1 MNTEPFIRKSVNW
14 IYKHFE
20 KGSGAMILITS
31 LTGMGLSTIAQTCA
45 VIFNKK
51 YTDKQKAFMIP
62 QELTEG
68 IINIGSMLLITKP
81 TQRFVRKL
89 VKTGKIATKK
99 TLEYMNES
107 GVMDKRGAKNFD
119 IRIYIQEKLAK
130 MNKSEEFINLSAA
143 EKESAFSKHIDVL
156 DSYNVYADSISAIT
170 TTAGSAF
177 SIAVL
182 APLIRNSVA
191 AKYQKINMNR
201 LQKHYENYEAQK
213 IYSSKNQLKI

>member
-1 MNTEPFIRKSVNW
+1 MKAEPFLRKTINW

-68 IINIGSMLLITKP
+68 LINIFSMLLITKP
-81 TQRFVRKL
+81 AQRFVRKL
-89 VKTGKIATKK
+89 VKTGKVATKK
-99 TLEYMNES
+99 TLEYMSENGLEE
-107 GVMDKRGAKNFD
+107 KRGAKNFD
-119 IRIYIQEKLAK
+119 ISKYIQERLAK
-130 MNKSEEFINLSAA
+130 ISKSEEFIKNS
-143 EKESAFSKHIDVL
+143 EKGKDALLARHLDVL
-156 DSYNVYADSISAIT
+156 NGYNVYADSISAIT
-170 TTAGSAF
+170 TTAGSAL
-177 SIAVL
+177 SIALL
-182 APLIRNSVA
+182 APLIRNTVA

-201 LQKHYENYEAQK
+201 LQKHYEKYEIQK
-213 IYSSKNQLKI
+213 VHTSENPLKI

>member
-31 LTGMGLSTIAQTCA
+31 LTGMGLSTLAQTCA
-45 VIFNKK
+45 IIFNKK

-99 TLEYMNES
+99 TLEYMEENGLS
-107 GVMDKRGAKNFD
+107 DKRGAKNFD
-119 IRIYIQEKLAK
+119 IRICIQEKLAK
-130 MNKSEEFINLSAA
+130 INKSEEFKVIPDEVKDSILAR
-143 EKESAFSKHIDVL
+143 HIDVL

-170 TTAGSAF
+170 TTAGSAL
-177 SIAVL
+177 SIAIL

-201 LQKHYENYEAQK
+201 LQKHYQNYETQK
-213 IYSSKNQLKI
+213 IYNTGNALKI

>member
-1 MNTEPFIRKSVNW
+1 MNKEPFIRKSVNW

-31 LTGMGLSTIAQTCA
+31 LTGMGLSTLAQTCA
-45 VIFNKK
+45 IIFNKK

-99 TLEYMNES
+99 TLEYMEES
-107 GVMDKRGAKNFD
+107 GLADKRGAKNFD
-119 IRIYIQEKLAK
+119 IKIYIQEKLARIT
-130 MNKSEEFINLSAA
+130 KSEEFKVIPDS
-143 EKESAFSKHIDVL
+143 EKDSFLARHIDVL

-170 TTAGSAF
+170 TTAGSAL

-201 LQKHYENYEAQK
+201 IQNHYENYDAQK
-213 IYSSKNQLKI
+213 LYKSDSQLKI